1 MHFVTAKGILTPHN
15 GMNIYR
21 GCQHGCIYCDARSR
35 CYQMNNVFE
44 DIEVKENAINLLE
57 RALKAKRKPCMIGT
71 GGMSDPY
78 IPLET
83 QLQMTQKALE
93 VIDRHGFGIA
103 IQTKSDLI
111 LRDIQLLQSINSH
124 AKAVVQ
130 VTLTTYDEDLCRLIE
145 PNVAS
150 TKERVAVLKAFQKVG
165 IPTVVWLCPILPFI
179 NDTEENLR
187 GILDDCIDAGV
198 KGIINYGMG
207 VTLRDGDREYFYAQL
222 DRKFPGIKEQ
232 YIRMYGNAYEICS
245 PKNREL
251 LKLFHDTC
259 ESHGIWHSNDR
270 IFQYMSQLEDKVDQ
284 LSLFV

>member
-83 QLQMTQKALE
+83 QLQMTKKALE